1 MRIAADI
8 HFLHQVLTF
17 IRTEALRAG
26 LSELEAKRLE
36 LACEEII
43 VNVIDYAYAGRE
55 GEIDVEVTSPAAKE
69 VHVVVSDDGPPFD
82 PLAAQP
88 NPDTDL
94 PLEAREAGG
103 LGLFLVRQIVDQ
115 LDYEREGER
124 NVVRLTKRSEE
135 P

>member
-1 MRIAADI
+1 M
-8 HFLHQVLTF
+8 VLEHV
-17 IRTEALRAG
+17 RGEALRAG

-43 VNVIDYAYAGRE
+43 VNVIDHAYAARE
-55 GEIDVEVTSPAAKE
+55 GEINIEVTSPAAKE
-69 VHVVVSDDGPPFD
+69 VQVVVSDDGPPFD
-82 PLAAQP
+82 PLTART

-115 LDYEREGER
+115 LDYERDGER
-124 NVVRLTKRSEE
+124 NVVSLIKRSEE
-135 P
+135 A